1 MTAMERCRVV
11 VADDHPLFRD
21 AMVALL
27 RSSVDADVVA
37 QVGSGR
43 EALAAIREHD
53 PDVAVV
59 DLRMADGDGVQVC
72 RTVIRER
79 RRTRVLIVS
88 GYDDSELV
96 HAALAAGAS
105 GYVAKD
111 RPVAEV
117 AGAFRLVARGGTAV
131 VPGLLER
138 SGTRADRRSDAGRPL
153 LTGREREVLALLA
166 EGESA
171 PEIAH
176 RLALATSTVKS
187 HLANLY
193 EKLGV
198 SDRAAAV
205 AEAMRRGLLR

>member
-1 MTAMERCRVV
+1 MERYRVV

-27 RSSVDADVVA
+27 QDAAGVDVVA
-37 QVGSGR
+37 EVGSGR
-43 EALAAIREHD
+43 DTLAAIREHD

-72 RTVIRER
+72 RTVTRER
-79 RRTRVLIVS
+79 LRARVLVVS
-88 GYDDSELV
+88 GYDDQELV

-105 GYVAKD
+105 GFVPKD
-111 RPVAEV
+111 SPRAEL
-117 AGAFRLVARGGTAV
+117 ARAFRVVALGGTAIA
-131 VPGLLER
+131 PGLLAATSSHSR
-138 SGTRADRRSDAGRPL
+138 PRDGAARPL
-153 LTGREREVLALLA
+153 LTGRERQVLALLA

-171 PEIAH
+171 PEIGQ

-193 EKLGV
+193 DKLGV